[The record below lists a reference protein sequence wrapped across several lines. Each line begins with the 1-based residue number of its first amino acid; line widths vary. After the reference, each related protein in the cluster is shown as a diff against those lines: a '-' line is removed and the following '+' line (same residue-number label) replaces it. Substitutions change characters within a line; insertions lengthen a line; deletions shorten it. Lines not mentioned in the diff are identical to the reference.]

1 MTLIEI
7 PLTKYGVLIP
17 ILNALSSFSIF
28 NEERTN
34 LSSEQLPFFENY
46 KLLIAQSFSCIPPVT
61 MHYLWNPQTDDV
73 IKLDGTRES
82 VFDNLNKLRLT
93 LNTETAVPYVRFVLG
108 NVQSEQGALRLR
120 ENIDEVSFSVLP
132 SDLQRTYLEQKL
144 RPATVV
150 DEGETFFICCMV
162 IYGDTLFEAEIRL
175 EKNGLFDFVSEQQVG
190 DKMRCLRPIF
200 LE

>member
-61 MHYLWNPQTDDV
+61 MHYL
-73 IKLDGTRES
+73 
-82 VFDNLNKLRLT
+82 
-93 LNTETAVPYVRFVLG
+93 
-108 NVQSEQGALRLR
+108 
-120 ENIDEVSFSVLP
+120 
-132 SDLQRTYLEQKL
+132 
-144 RPATVV
+144 
-150 DEGETFFICCMV
+150 
-162 IYGDTLFEAEIRL
+162 
-175 EKNGLFDFVSEQQVG
+175 
-190 DKMRCLRPIF
+190 
-200 LE
+200 